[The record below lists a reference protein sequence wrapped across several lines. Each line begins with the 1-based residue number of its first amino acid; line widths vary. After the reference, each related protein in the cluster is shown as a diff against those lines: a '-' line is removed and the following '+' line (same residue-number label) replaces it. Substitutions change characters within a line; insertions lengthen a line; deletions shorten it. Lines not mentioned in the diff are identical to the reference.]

1 MLNRDA
7 LFDTIERLIPPPH
20 ASGAL
25 LIVRMMRMREFE
37 AVFGYA
43 ASDAL
48 VRAFEERL
56 HGCLRGVDEAIRIG
70 ECDYAVVLPGLR
82 DRSHVMLAAAKVS
95 RAFQHPLEGSQRP
108 TRAIVSVG
116 ACLASDDHTPE
127 ILCRNAD
134 AACAQAKHQPER
146 HAIFNGDVQANI
158 SYEDLH
164 QAITSNRLQVYLQ
177 PQFALESGALCGFE
191 SLARWHEPDLG
202 FVRPDL
208 FVTAAEQTGL
218 IGGLTRWSINATL
231 RHCAPVFKVNPDLH
245 CGINMSPIALTAA
258 GFVDQ
263 MAAALRIWD
272 VNPAQVTLE
281 VTETAFVDHPQ
292 LIGQTLTRLRDMGM
306 RIAVDDFGTGYSS
319 LSYFRHFHVDELK
332 VDISFVRDMLDSPR
346 VCRLVESII
355 NMAHSLE
362 AKTVAEGIESSATW
376 NRLRELGCDV
386 GQGYYPGRPAP
397 AEDVLAQFGAG

>member
-1 MLNRDA
+1 MLNRDV
-7 LFDTIERLIPPPH
+7 LFDTIARLIPPPH

-25 LIVRMMRMREFE
+25 LIVRMQRMREFE

-43 ASDAL
+43 ASDA
-48 VRAFEERL
+48 VVHAFEERL

-82 DRSHVMLAAAKVS
+82 DRNHAMLAAAKVA
-95 RAFQHPLEGSQRP
+95 RAFQTPLEGGGRP
-108 TRAIVSVG
+108 SRVIVSVG
-116 ACLASDDHTPE
+116 ACMASDDHTAE
-127 ILCRNAD
+127 VLCRNAD
-134 AACAQAKHQPER
+134 AACVQAQHQPER
-146 HAIFNGDVQANI
+146 HALFNGQVQASI
-158 SYEDLH
+158 GYEDLH

-177 PQFALESGALCGFE
+177 PLFALESGTLCGFE
-191 SLARWHEPDLG
+191 SLARWHDPRLG

-218 IGGLTRWSINATL
+218 IDGLTRWSINATL
-231 RHCAPVFKVNPDLH
+231 RHCAPVFKTHPHLH
-245 CGINMSPIALTAA
+245 CGINISPIALTAG

-263 MAAALRIWD
+263 MGAALRIWD
-272 VNPAQVTLE
+272 VDPAQVMLE
-281 VTETAFVDHPQ
+281 VTETAFVDNPQ
-292 LIGQTLTRLRDMGM
+292 LIGQALTRLREMGM

-332 VDISFVRDMLDSPR
+332 IDISFVRDMLSSPR
-346 VCRLVESII
+346 VGRLVESII

-362 AKTVAEGIESSATW
+362 ATTVAEGIEDSATW

-397 AEDVLAQFGAG
+397 AEEALVQFSAA